1 MEKKVKIGE
10 NVFLHDAVN
19 KPSHYT
25 YGKIECID
33 YIQDKLSKEEFQG
46 ACKFNVLKYV
56 SRAGKK
62 HNTKEDLQ
70 KARWYIDKWI
80 ENL

>member
-46 ACKFNVLKYV
+46 ACKFNVLKQR
-56 SRAGKK
+56 S
-62 HNTKEDLQ
+62 
-70 KARWYIDKWI
+70 
-80 ENL
+80 